1 MARDLR
7 ETTGRL
13 VQSIMYAKIIIIN
26 ALTLDRCA
34 TNAIPLHDWCI
45 RRTRIRGN
53 TVFLFSFCLWET
65 MNDCLPPPPPP
76 LLTVTSFYIIP
87 VRLGGGHTLR
97 PLSSVLFKH
106 NRGTRAAVQCATQF
120 IKHVWY
126 DLHLCKFY
134 YKHYCCYALT
144 GTCLDFCSGNEIIVR
159 VRLLTV
165 TNLRFLACGHVT
177 SLVHGFFK
185 TFCSLRCYPTL
196 Y

>member
-1 MARDLR
+1 
-7 ETTGRL
+7 
-13 VQSIMYAKIIIIN
+13 
-26 ALTLDRCA
+26 
-34 TNAIPLHDWCI
+34 
-45 RRTRIRGN
+45 
-53 TVFLFSFCLWET
+53 
-65 MNDCLPPPPPP
+65 MNDRLPPPPPP
-76 LLTVTSFYIIP
+76 LHTVTSFYIIP

-97 PLSSVLFKH
+97 PLSFVLFKH

-120 IKHVWY
+120 IKYVWY
-126 DLHLCKFY
+126 ALHLYKFY

-196 Y
+196 YEADTYVVPLQYRYTVRLNITLVWKLECFESDVRENFEDVATSRIRRVWMKNECCAIKSTA